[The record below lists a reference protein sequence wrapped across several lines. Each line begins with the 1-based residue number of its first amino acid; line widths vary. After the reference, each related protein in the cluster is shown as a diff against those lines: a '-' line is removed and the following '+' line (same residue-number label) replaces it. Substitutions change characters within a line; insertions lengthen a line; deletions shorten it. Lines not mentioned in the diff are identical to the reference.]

1 MVTARQPRNGQT
13 GRPRDEEQGDAGGT
27 ALSAIERLIQMLE
40 EEVLPILSEE
50 EDAEAIEDP
59 DALNG
64 GETPDA
70 EEAAFA
76 APLAQRG
83 GVIPCQ
89 KGGPSP
95 ADKAIAA
102 KISPKLRGKLRGAMT
117 GGRVCCARRIVDAV
131 KAHRLPH
138 RAAVIAV
145 TTAIVEASLLN
156 VNYGDRDSLGLF
168 QQRASW
174 GSRAQR
180 LNPTWATNAF
190 LNAMLK
196 KFPHGSW
203 QHPPIGTVCQ
213 RVQVSA
219 FPGRYQPEVADA
231 RIIVDALWK
240 AGKPKPRV
248 AAASGLA
255 AAPGKAKPRAPDQ
268 PLLEAI
274 DRLSEMLSEEVI
286 PKLSHRDGEEEPVP
300 GGEDTDS
307 PGVPEDGNA
316 PAEHVP
322 AAVMDAF
329 ETVYGTVSEEQ
340 AKALADLFTAMADAQ
355 EGGDDSDA
363 PDVPGDEE
371 SPDDE
376 SGSTGSHP
384 GGAAPTRRREYA

>member
-1 MVTARQPRNGQT
+1 MGTARQPRNGQT
-13 GRPRDEEQGDAGGT
+13 GRPRNEEQGDVGGA
-27 ALSAIERLIQMLE
+27 ALTAIERVIQMLQ
-40 EEVLPILSEE
+40 EEVLPNLSEG
-50 EDAEAIEDP
+50 EDPEAIEDP
-59 DALNG
+59 DAMNG
-64 GETPDA
+64 GEDVTSDP

-76 APLAQRG
+76 SPLAQRG
-83 GVIPCQ
+83 RVIPCK

-95 ADKAIAA
+95 ADEAIAA
-102 KISPKLRGKLRGAMT
+102 KIAPKLRGKLRGAMT

-196 KFPHGSW
+196 KYPRGSW
-203 QHPPIGTVCQ
+203 KHPPIGTVCQ

-219 FPGRYQPEVADA
+219 FPGRYQPEVIDA
-231 RIIVDALWK
+231 RLIVDALWK
-240 AGKPKPRV
+240 AGKPRV
-248 AAASGLA
+248 AAL
-255 AAPGKAKPRAPDQ
+255 AAPGKVKPRAADE
-268 PLLEAI
+268 PLLQAI
-274 DRLSEMLSEEVI
+274 ERLSEMLSEEVI
-286 PKLSHRDGEEEPVP
+286 PKLSHRNGEEEPYP
-300 GGEDTDS
+300 GGEDTES
-307 PGVPEDGNA
+307 PGVPEDETP

-322 AAVMDAF
+322 AAVMDAV

-340 AKALADLFTAMADAQ
+340 ARALADLFTAMADAQ
-355 EGGDDSDA
+355 EGGNDA
-363 PDVPGDEE
+363 DVPGEE
-371 SPDDE
+371 EPPDDE
-376 SGSTGSHP
+376 SEDTGSGA
-384 GGAAPTRRREYA
+384 GGATSTRTREYA

>member
-1 MVTARQPRNGQT
+1 MGTARQPKNGQT
-13 GRPRDEEQGDAGGT
+13 GRPRNEEQGDAGGT
-27 ALSAIERLIQMLE
+27 ALTAIERLIQMLE
-40 EEVLPILSEE
+40 EEVLPNLSEE

-64 GETPDA
+64 GETSDA
-70 EEAAFA
+70 EEATFA

-83 GVIPCQ
+83 RVIPCR
-89 KGGPSP
+89 KGGSSP
-95 ADKAIAA
+95 ADEAIAK
-102 KISPKLRGKLRGAMT
+102 KIAPKLRGKLRGAMT
-117 GGRVCCARRIVDAV
+117 GGRLCCARRIVNAV
-131 KAHRLPH
+131 KDHRLPH

-196 KFPHGSW
+196 KYPRGSW
-203 QHPPIGTVCQ
+203 REPPIGRVCQ

-219 FPGRYQPEVADA
+219 FPGRYQPEVPDA
-231 RIIVDALWK
+231 RVIVDALWK
-240 AGKPKPRV
+240 AGKPRV
-248 AAASGLA
+248 A
-255 AAPGKAKPRAPDQ
+255 AAPGKAKPRADNE
-268 PLLEAI
+268 PLLEAV

-286 PKLSHRDGEEEPVP
+286 PKLSHRHGDEEPYP

-307 PGVPEDGNA
+307 PGVPEDGNS

-340 AKALADLFTAMADAQ
+340 ARALADLFTAMADAQ
-355 EGGDDSDA
+355 EGGGDA
-363 PDVPGDEE
+363 DVPGDEE

-376 SGSTGSHP
+376 SGSAGSDP
-384 GGAAPTRRREYA
+384 GGAASTRMREYA